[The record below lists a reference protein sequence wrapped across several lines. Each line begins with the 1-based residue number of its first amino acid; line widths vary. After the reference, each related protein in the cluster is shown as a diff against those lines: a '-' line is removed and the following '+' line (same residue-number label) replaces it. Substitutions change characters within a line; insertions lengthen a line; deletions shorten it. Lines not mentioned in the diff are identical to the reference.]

1 MKHRLAS
8 LVAAATLALAHPA
21 GAAVE
26 VWASA
31 RVTLG
36 LGVSA
41 VSQRAMAFAPGLSAG
56 VKLFFPTNRDRAWV
70 LNPDLGVAWTRGY
83 AFGDSTLGAAGV
95 GVGHQWGATAL
106 SWQPRALYGA
116 RCDGAEVWGV
126 RNGLRVGL
134 VAGLLDVEVS
144 HQFLRAPDGDAHE
157 VLITVG
163 ADFGQLAHL
172 LARLGPR
179 PRPAPAPQRPSTP
192 LQIAR

>member
-1 MKHRLAS
+1 MKHHLAS
-8 LVAAATLALAHPA
+8 LVAAATLALAQPA
-21 GAAVE
+21 GAAAE

-36 LGVSA
+36 VGVSEG
-41 VSQRAMAFAPGLSAG
+41 SQRGLAFAPGLSAG
-56 VKLFFPTNRDRAWV
+56 VKLYLPTDHDRAWW

-83 AFGDSTLGAAGV
+83 AFGDSTVGAVGV

-116 RCDGAEVWGV
+116 RGDGAEVWGV

-144 HQFLRAPDGDAHE
+144 HQFLRAADGDAHE
-157 VLITVG
+157 VLFSVG
-163 ADFGQLAHL
+163 ADIGQLAHL
-172 LARLGPR
+172 LTRLGPA
-179 PRPAPAPQRPSTP
+179 PRPDPSQRPSTP
-192 LQIAR
+192 RQLAR